1 MQSQIRSEKR
11 GLTFGRLTQAA
22 RLPGGSVV
30 QAEKPAPKPSARS
43 LTLPEMLLLVLAVSV
58 CIYPAFAPFGSSRPA
73 RITLGAATMAA
84 PPVVPAR

>member
-1 MQSQIRSEKR
+1 M
-11 GLTFGRLTQAA
+11 
-22 RLPGGSVV
+22 